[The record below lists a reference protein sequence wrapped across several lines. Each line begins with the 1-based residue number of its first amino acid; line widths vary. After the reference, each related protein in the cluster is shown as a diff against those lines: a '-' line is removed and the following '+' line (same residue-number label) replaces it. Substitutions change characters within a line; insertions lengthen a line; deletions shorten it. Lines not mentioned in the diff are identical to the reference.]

1 MHTSLIWAMGE
12 NRLIGRDNT
21 LPWRLPKDMRHFMAV
36 TMGKPVLMGRKTF
49 ESMKAALP
57 GRTNIV
63 LTRDTAW
70 QRDGAKVVHDLQAGL
85 DLAEQCCLP
94 RNQKE
99 DQKEGQQD
107 GQQDGQREVM
117 VIGGADIYALT
128 LPIATRLYITHVHA
142 SPEGDVFFPEFD
154 LSAWQCLSEERF
166 AADDK
171 HSSDFTIALYERP

>member
-1 MHTSLIWAMGE
+1 MHISLIWAMGE

-21 LPWRLPKDMRHFMAV
+21 LPWRLPKDMRHFMNI

-70 QRDGAKVVHDLQAGL
+70 QRDGVKVVHDLQAGL
-85 DLAEQCCLP
+85 DLAEQQCLI
-94 RNQKE
+94 
-99 DQKEGQQD
+99 D
-107 GQQDGQREVM
+107 GQQEMM
-117 VIGGADIYALT
+117 VLGGADIYALA

-142 SPEGDVFFPEFD
+142 SPDGDVFFPEFD
-154 LSAWQCLSEERF
+154 LSGWQCLSEERF
-166 AADDK
+166 AADEK
-171 HSSDFTIALYERP
+171 HSCDFTIAAYERNEA

>member
-1 MHTSLIWAMGE
+1 MGE

-21 LPWRLPKDMRHFMAV
+21 LPWRLPKDMRHFMNI

-85 DLAEQCCLP
+85 DLAEQQCLI
-94 RNQKE
+94 
-99 DQKEGQQD
+99 D
-107 GQQDGQREVM
+107 GQQGM
-117 VIGGADIYALT
+117 VVIEGADIYALA

-142 SPEGDVFFPEFD
+142 SPDGDVFFPEFD
-154 LSAWQCLSEERF
+154 LAGWRCTSEERF
-166 AADDK
+166 AADEK
-171 HSSDFTIALYERP
+171 HSSDFTIAVYERS